1 MVLRRDHVR
10 PQPNPLMISFLCP
23 CAANAASPGSRPAK
37 KASNEKI
44 IRTLIAR
51 KSSGNVGCGIWRV
64 VGIFGVVDPIMPTH
78 LEDIA
83 GLGGHSGG
91 GGLAAVM
98 AIPPQIVHKCHH
110 EYSYR
115 DGHTNNY
122 DGQDT
127 ADNHRRQ
134 CECYIVVCLSLFA

>member
-1 MVLRRDHVR
+1 MVNGRCKVV
-10 PQPNPLMISFLCP
+10 NPSH
-23 CAANAASPGSRPAK
+23 NSK
-37 KASNEKI
+37 
-44 IRTLIAR
+44 TY
-51 KSSGNVGCGIWRV
+51 
-64 VGIFGVVDPIMPTH
+64 

-83 GLGGHSGG
+83 GLGGYSGG
-91 GGLAAVM
+91 GGLAAM
-98 AIPPQIVHKCHH
+98 MTISPQIVHKCHH

-134 CECYIVVCLSLFA
+134 CQCYIVVCLL

>member
-1 MVLRRDHVR
+1 MVLRPDHVR
-10 PQPNPLMISFLCP
+10 PQPNPRMISFLCP
-23 CAANAASPGSRPAK
+23 CAAIVASPSCRPAWRTY
-37 KASNEKI
+37 NDKI

-51 KSSGNVGCGIWRV
+51 KMSRSKFPFGIKGSISRV
-64 VGIFGVVDPIMPTH
+64 PTLQSAH

-83 GLGGHSGG
+83 GLGGYSGG
-91 GGLAAVM
+91 GGFSAMMTIA
-98 AIPPQIVHKCHH
+98 PQIVHKCHH

-134 CECYIVVCLSLFA
+134 CQCYIVVCLLLFA